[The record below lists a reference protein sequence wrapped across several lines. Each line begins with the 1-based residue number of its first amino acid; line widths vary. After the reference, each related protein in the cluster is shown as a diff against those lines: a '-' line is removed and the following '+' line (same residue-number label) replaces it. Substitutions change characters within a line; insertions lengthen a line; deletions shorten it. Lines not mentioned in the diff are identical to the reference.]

1 MSITPWPASRD
12 YNGNTW
18 APKGLGSPIPLALIS
33 GAHTAHLFRP
43 LHLCADFPNGNP
55 IALAS
60 PSSWG
65 LTWNLSFTFTPPT
78 HNPLR
83 NSIQGSSILLP
94 KAWPPDTFWNLG
106 SSFYD
111 LVTLAFSMTSKA
123 ACRWC
128 FQVWLPDAAWP
139 QLTTFTE
146 ASGCLSLAKHF
157 PRRLFSSRKALK

>member
-33 GAHTAHLFRP
+33 GAHTAHLFGP

-65 LTWNLSFTFTPPT
+65 LTWNLSFTFTPPPHTT
-78 HNPLR
+78 HWGIPYRGVQSFFPKLDPQIL
-83 NSIQGSSILLP
+83 SETVVQAFMTLLLLP
-94 KAWPPDTFWNLG
+94 FLWPPKQHVDDVSKSDCQMQPGPNSPPSQKLLG
-106 SSFYD
+106 
-111 LVTLAFSMTSKA
+111 
-123 ACRWC
+123 
-128 FQVWLPDAAWP
+128 VWA
-139 QLTTFTE
+139 
-146 ASGCLSLAKHF
+146 
-157 PRRLFSSRKALK
+157 